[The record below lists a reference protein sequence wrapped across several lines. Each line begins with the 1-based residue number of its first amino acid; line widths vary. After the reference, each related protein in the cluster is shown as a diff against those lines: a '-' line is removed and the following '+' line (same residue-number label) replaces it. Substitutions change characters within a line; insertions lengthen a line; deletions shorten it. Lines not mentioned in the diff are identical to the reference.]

1 MIIQMLSSA
10 EYFATI
16 FDEQVEIK
24 VGVNSKIFIVNRTGE
39 SPKPAKAFNLR
50 SF

>member
-1 MIIQMLSSA
+1 MVSSA

-24 VGVNSKIFIVNRTGE
+24 VGREFKDLHS
-39 SPKPAKAFNLR
+39 
-50 SF
+50 